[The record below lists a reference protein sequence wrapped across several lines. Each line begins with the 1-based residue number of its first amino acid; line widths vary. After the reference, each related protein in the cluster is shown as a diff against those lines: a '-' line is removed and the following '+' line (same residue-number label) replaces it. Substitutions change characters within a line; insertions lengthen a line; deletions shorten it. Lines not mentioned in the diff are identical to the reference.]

1 MLFSFL
7 WAILL
12 LFLAVYGF
20 FSGSICFPGFKGEGL
35 CYFEN
40 GLYVIVFAL
49 FLGFINMMLPLV
61 AYLDKKERGSF
72 YVMIGNKLKIV
83 CVVFIVIA
91 TAMAHGYL

>member
-1 MLFSFL
+1 
-7 WAILL
+7 
-12 LFLAVYGF
+12 
-20 FSGSICFPGFKGEGL
+20 
-35 CYFEN
+35 
-40 GLYVIVFAL
+40 
-49 FLGFINMMLPLV
+49 MMLPLV